1 MVTDLTQLSGQ
12 QIELSLIHF
21 ADILS
26 RMEIWN
32 LQKRYYDP
40 RKDHLEKKYH
50 SVYGGVSIKPKMT
63 RLYKEFQ
70 KLEEINEDF
79 EYLLWIA
86 YPDDLDAH
94 PCGITFTKAG
104 QNIFVDIH

>member
-40 RKDHLEKKYH
+40 RKEHEEEYH
-50 SVYGGVSIKPKMT
+50 SVFGSVALRPRMI
-63 RLYKEFQ
+63 RLYKELQ
-70 KLEEINEDF
+70 KLDEVNKDF
-79 EYLLWIA
+79 EYMLWIA
-86 YPDDLDAH
+86 H
-94 PCGITFTKAG
+94 PNEDERPYGITFTKH
-104 QNIFVDIH
+104 QNTVLVDIH